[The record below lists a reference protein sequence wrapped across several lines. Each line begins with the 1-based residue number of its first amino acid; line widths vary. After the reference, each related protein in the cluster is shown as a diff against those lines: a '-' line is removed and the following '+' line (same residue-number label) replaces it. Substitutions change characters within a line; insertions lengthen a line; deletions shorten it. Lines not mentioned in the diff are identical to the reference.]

1 MLNNIII
8 SCFSL
13 LGLIFVLLTFVLKM
27 ITWRIENITVTIPLF
42 HEDKEIFS
50 KIHFTRSLFE
60 FCGIEKKCTVVIVNY
75 NAPESLCEEI
85 KSFYKNYTFV
95 KLVTPNELEEVY
107 KQGIN

>member
-13 LGLIFVLLTFVLKM
+13 LGLIFILLSFVLKM

-50 KIHFTRSLFE
+50 KIYFIRSLFE
-60 FCGIEKKCTVVIVNY
+60 FCKIEKKCTVVIVNY

-95 KLVTPNELEEVY
+95 KLVTPDELEDVF
-107 KQGIN
+107 KQKIN